1 MKIDAP
7 YLFEQTV
14 KSMIYCANER
24 ELFHLLSTAVKALE
38 FDYYAYG
45 VRISSPV
52 TKPTFSLKSNYTNKW
67 QLRYTDKNYIAIDPT
82 VKHGLVSTRPLV
94 WSNKS
99 TQEEPEFWEEASS
112 HGLKSGWA
120 QSSILT
126 QGSIGMLSVAQE
138 GNNASTTKN
147 ILRRQLLLVWLNNTF
162 KTAYSEI
169 VLPDMFKHMYL
180 ELTSRE
186 TEMLKWCADG
196 KTSDEIAIILDLKKR
211 TVDFHI
217 ANAINK
223 LNVTNKT
230 AAAVKAIQLNII

>member
-1 MKIDAP
+1 MKIDVP
-7 YLFEQTV
+7 FLFEQTMQ
-14 KSMIYCANER
+14 SMIYCVNER
-24 ELFHLLSTAVKALE
+24 ELFNLLSTAVKALE

-45 VRISSPV
+45 VRIPSPV
-52 TKPTFSLKSNYTNKW
+52 TKPAFSLKSNYTNKW
-67 QLRYTDKNYIAIDPT
+67 QVRYTDKNYIAIDPT

-94 WSNKS
+94 WSNIRR
-99 TQEEPEFWEEASS
+99 QEQPEFWEEASS
-112 HGLKSGWA
+112 HGLMSGWA
-120 QSSILT
+120 QSSILS
-126 QGSIGMLSVAQE
+126 QGSIGMLTVAQE
-138 GNNASTTKN
+138 EKGSTTKH
-147 ILRRQLLLVWLNNTF
+147 ILHRQPLLVWLHNIF

-169 VLPDMFKHMYL
+169 VLPDMFKCMYL